1 MTQGQFV
8 RRVVKPAVFAGALV
22 PVVLLLTD
30 AMAGRLGANPVEAI
44 THRTRLTALSL
55 LLVTL
60 MVTPARDL
68 SGLGALAV
76 LRRPLGLFAFA
87 YAVLHLLTYAV
98 DQTYLSGLGLSP
110 RAIAE
115 DVRKRPYITVGFSAS
130 VLLVP
135 LAITS
140 TKGWIK
146 RLGAARW
153 QRLHRLVYVASALAV
168 LHFVWLVKADLL
180 VPALFGIALGAL
192 LLYRGIARRRGARAR
207 RTAAGPR

>member
-1 MTQGQFV
+1 M
-8 RRVVKPAVFAGALV
+8 KPAVFAGALV
-22 PVVLLLTD
+22 PAALLLAD
-30 AMAGRLGANPVEAI
+30 ALAGRLGANPVEAI
-44 THRTRLTALSL
+44 THRTGLAALSL

-60 MVTPARDL
+60 TVTPARDL
-68 SGLGALAV
+68 SGFGALAV

-115 DVRKRPYITVGFSAS
+115 DIGKRPYITVGFSAF

-135 LAITS
+135 LAVTS
-140 TKGWIK
+140 SKGWIK

-168 LHFVWLVKADLL
+168 LHFLWLVKADLL
-180 VPALFGIALGAL
+180 MPALFGLALGAL
-192 LLYRGIARRRGARAR
+192 LLYRLGARRRARSRRAAAAKAR
-207 RTAAGPR
+207 